1 MKTQREAWIDRAE
14 TAGPRDPQSTEDAIS
29 LFSDP
34 EYCMKYLAFRR
45 WPEGRITCPQC
56 GSSNVSW
63 LARRKMWECRGKHPQ
78 AQFSVR
84 SGTFME
90 DSRLGLGQWL
100 TALWLIAERDLKISS
115 YEVARKIGI
124 TQKSAWLM
132 MKRIRRAIELSGI
145 SLEDL
150 VAAAPRTN
158 SV

>member
-1 MKTQREAWIDRAE
+1 
-14 TAGPRDPQSTEDAIS
+14 
-29 LFSDP
+29 
-34 EYCMKYLAFRR
+34 
-45 WPEGRITCPQC
+45 
-56 GSSNVSW
+56 
-63 LARRKMWECRGKHPQ
+63 
-78 AQFSVR
+78 
-84 SGTFME
+84 ME